1 MHTPRHSNCSS
12 EKPPL
17 LIRVIGICLLC
28 WPTLAQT
35 EEPPFEWDHGFSSP
49 GTSLSIDVRHVGE
62 TIGPAGS
69 MVVIS
74 IKSTGFAEAASTLAL
89 WEYRGGEYY
98 EREPTLS
105 ADGMVQDML
114 GNDFMFLGGYI
125 RGQPFDIALVDKATK
140 KRAHAKITPFPITAE
155 GDGGCQASA
164 EVLTKSGLV
173 WLITLAGYGAGEQV
187 RITSV
192 YKSKAYLLAKKE
204 TLTDDVAA
212 SGTGEIAFPIL
223 YPKRSKGKAQVTAK
237 GSRGCNVSL
246 DFAIGKS
253 ALKAK

>member
-1 MHTPRHSNCSS
+1 MHTPRHSICSS
-12 EKPPL
+12 EKSLL
-17 LIRVIGICLLC
+17 LITVIGICLLC
-28 WPTLAQT
+28 WSTLTSAD
-35 EEPPFEWDHGFSSP
+35 EAPFEWDYTFASP
-49 GTSLSIDVRHVGE
+49 GTSLSAEVLQ
-62 TIGPAGS
+62 TMSGPPNG
-69 MVVIS
+69 MIIIS

-89 WEYRGGEYY
+89 WQKQGGEYNKF
-98 EREPTLS
+98 EPGIH
-105 ADGMVQDML
+105 ADGTVQFIRGMDTLM
-114 GNDFMFLGGYI
+114 LGGYI
-125 RGQPFDIALVDKATK
+125 RGQSFDIALVDEATK

-155 GDGGCQASA
+155 GDGGCQVSA
-164 EVLTKSGLV
+164 EVVTKSGLV

-192 YKSKAYLLAKKE
+192 AKKE

-223 YPKRSKGKAQVTAK
+223 YPKRSKRNAQVTAE